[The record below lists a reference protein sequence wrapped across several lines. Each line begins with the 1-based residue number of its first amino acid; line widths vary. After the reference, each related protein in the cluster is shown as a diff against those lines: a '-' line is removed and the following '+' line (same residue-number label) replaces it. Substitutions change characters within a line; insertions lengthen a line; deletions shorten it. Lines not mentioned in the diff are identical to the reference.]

1 MFAPKIRCRLK
12 IQSIW
17 HTLQVCTFKNKNSTP
32 KKLKNWINFLHTFCI
47 FCIIWLFYVWRTSKN
62 IITLFLELWQKFWYV
77 TSIVLKKFFWVD
89 FSTWTCFKPKPLHG
103 IWPKYRTH
111 GFVHWFYNLENTIP
125 IHVHAYTILENPFP
139 INVHEYYILENPIH
153 INVRTSL
160 QTKITVKLNI
170 KIWKYLLQKCVFC
183 ANKKE

>member
-1 MFAPKIRCRLK
+1 MYASPK
-12 IQSIW
+12 
-17 HTLQVCTFKNKNSTP
+17 
-32 KKLKNWINFLHTFCI
+32 
-47 FCIIWLFYVWRTSKN
+47 WLFDCQNPSCGSKDTV
-62 IITLFLELWQKFWYV
+62 ILIFKSADLYRHSWLEV
-77 TSIVLKKFFWVD
+77 TI
-89 FSTWTCFKPKPLHG
+89 KPLHG

-111 GFVHWFYNLENTIP
+111 GFVHWFYNLENSIPIP
-125 IHVHAYTILENPFP
+125 IHACTILENPFP

-183 ANKKE
+183 VHFDDFLFDMTHKGIENML

>member
-1 MFAPKIRCRLK
+1 MKEAFSKMIPSVPARISYSYFKLE
-12 IQSIW
+12 IQSR
-17 HTLQVCTFKNKNSTP
+17 L
-32 KKLKNWINFLHTFCI
+32 INNNAKA
-47 FCIIWLFYVWRTSKN
+47 WRTLL
-62 IITLFLELWQKFWYV
+62 IGWPLW
-77 TSIVLKKFFWVD
+77 
-89 FSTWTCFKPKPLHG
+89 
-103 IWPKYRTH
+103 H

-125 IHVHAYTILENPFP
+125 IHVHACTILENPFP

-183 ANKKE
+183 VHFDDFLFDMTHKGIENLL